1 MEEFL
6 ETSWT
11 LSTNAQNLSYR
22 LKANESADLVKF
34 AFRYSGEE
42 YVGQPLVNVVGGLDT
57 DGSGDTGEEPGA
69 V

>member
-1 MEEFL
+1 MEEFP

-11 LSTNAQNLSYR
+11 SSTNAQNFSYR

-42 YVGQPLVNVVGGLDT
+42 YVACECGGLDT